1 MKCWL
6 KRIFMSLLFLSAAQL
21 SAAQLSSDQQ
31 SVAELGMKSL
41 DYEACRSLVQQGEI
55 LSMSQLMELVSSLSD
70 GKIID
75 TRLLQKEDLYIYE
88 MEIAGT
94 DGMVKMLYVDARSGA
109 LAESLIANTQ

>member
-1 MKCWL
+1 MKNWGGRLALLLC
-6 KRIFMSLLFLSAAQL
+6 IASFMARADGLTVQF
-21 SAAQLSSDQQ
+21 
-31 SVAELGMKSL
+31 L
-41 DYEACRSLVQQGEI
+41 DYEACRNLVQQGEI